1 MADADVVTMK
11 TPGGGPLDLSAVER
25 GAVTNEILQRALDRV
40 RSEAATELLPTAH
53 HTHHCSH
60 SVHSNGW

>member
-1 MADADVVTMK
+1 MADADLVTLRSPDAA
-11 TPGGGPLDLSAVER
+11 TLDLSAVER
-25 GAVTNEILQRALDRV
+25 AAVTNEILQRALERV

>member
-1 MADADVVTMK
+1 MADADVVTIK
-11 TPGGGPLDLSAVER
+11 SAGAAALDLSAVER
-25 GAVTNEILQRALDRV
+25 TAVTNEILQRALDRV